1 MDKKPQPVYAE
12 RGNARVQAL
21 RMVWP
26 IVCRRLEGLPNINAM
41 QLFEELCIQFPGRF
55 TRKQYRT
62 LLRRINLWRKD
73 ARARGVVIGA
83 RTYRRVSDKPRGR
96 RPDIF
101 KEHWDEMVQCLE
113 EHPDQTALELLVEF
127 QARYPGRYSVRQL
140 YTLQKRVRK
149 WRQQAV
155 QRLVAELSQRMPN
168 VLSIHSHPASGNIL
182 VEASGNTIT

>member
-1 MDKKPQPVYAE
+1 
-12 RGNARVQAL
+12 
-21 RMVWP
+21 
-26 IVCRRLEGLPNINAM
+26 M

-55 TRKQYRT
+55 TRRQYPT

-83 RTYRRVSDKPRGR
+83 KTYRRSSDKPRGR

-101 KEHWDEMVQCLE
+101 RHHWEEMLQCLE

-127 QARYPGRYSVRQL
+127 QCRYPGHYSMRQL
-140 YTLQKRVRK
+140 YTLQKRVRR

-155 QRLVAELSQRMPN
+155 QRLVAELGQPTS
-168 VLSIHSHPASGNIL
+168 SIPSIATGNIL
-182 VEASGNTIT
+182 AEACGNKIT